1 MNQEQDQPVEEIVN
15 VPELDA
21 PAGEQFA
28 KLLEDVR
35 ELVKAEVGYVRS
47 RIDYSRHVLKWS
59 WRYGAVAAFA
69 FSGAAI
75 SLVIGLVLTLSPIL
89 GPLAATLIVSL
100 SFTAIGIIF
109 ALIARKWIKRI
120 YFPELGGDDHGIP

>member
-75 SLVIGLVLTLSPIL
+75 SLVIGLVLTLSPII